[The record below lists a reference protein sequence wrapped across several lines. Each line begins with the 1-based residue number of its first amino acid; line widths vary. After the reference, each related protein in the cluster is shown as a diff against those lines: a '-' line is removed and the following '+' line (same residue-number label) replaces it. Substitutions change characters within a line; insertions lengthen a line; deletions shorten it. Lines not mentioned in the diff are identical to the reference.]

1 VIEADDSSIL
11 ALGQSRLNQKSDD
24 DPGAEQKDTPHN
36 STHNLLLWD
45 CSLYIRLMSLSMKFV
60 SAMQFVIIRSHPQR
74 RRDMKRGI
82 VLGVLVGVAV
92 LSMAVVAQQGG
103 GAQAPKVV
111 DVEKLKDNLF
121 VLRGANSG
129 GNTAVFIT
137 SNGVVVVDAKNPG
150 WGQPILDKIKTLTN
164 KPVTTLI
171 NTHTHGDHVSGN
183 VEFPSTVDIIVQE
196 NTRTNMAKMI
206 PNSTAADQTVPA
218 QTIFQLNGG
227 KGLPKKTFK
236 DKMKLFSGADEVDLY
251 YFGRGHTNGDAWVLF
266 PALRT
271 VHAGDIFSGKNL
283 PLLDA
288 NNGGSAALI
297 ADSLEKGYKALNK
310 TADTIITGHS
320 TQMSMADLQEYIAF
334 NRDFMNDVRTAKAA
348 GKSVED
354 IAASW
359 KMPAK
364 YTGYAAIDANRLKNN
379 VKLAYSELG
388 KSSN

>member
-1 VIEADDSSIL
+1 
-11 ALGQSRLNQKSDD
+11 
-24 DPGAEQKDTPHN
+24 
-36 STHNLLLWD
+36 
-45 CSLYIRLMSLSMKFV
+45 
-60 SAMQFVIIRSHPQR
+60 
-74 RRDMKRGI
+74 MKRSI
-82 VLGVLVGVAV
+82 VLGVLVGVGV
-92 LSMAVVAQQGG
+92 LSMAVVAQQG

-121 VLRGANSG
+121 VLKGGG

-137 SNGVVVVDAKNPG
+137 STGVVVVDAKNPG

-196 NTRTNMAKMI
+196 NTKTNMAKMI
-206 PNSTAADQTVPA
+206 PNSTAQDQTVPA
-218 QTIFQLNGG
+218 QTIFQQNGG
-227 KGLPKKTFK
+227 KGLPKRTFK
-236 DKMKLFSGADEVDLY
+236 DKMTLFKGADEIDLY

-266 PALRT
+266 PALKT

-297 ADSLEKGYKALNK
+297 ADSLEKGYNALNK

-320 TQMSMADLQEYIAF
+320 TQMTMADLKEYIAF
-334 NRDFMNDVRTAKAA
+334 NRDFLSDVRTAKAA
-348 GKSVED
+348 GKNIDD
-354 IAASW
+354 IAGSW

-364 YTGYAAIDANRLKNN
+364 YTGYAAPDATRLKNN
-379 VKLAYSELG
+379 VKLAYTELG
-388 KSSN
+388 RGSN